1 MIVYASAQVLPG
13 DPGRQ
18 VLGREAT
25 PAAVHKFNQKLGYYD
40 PLPVRY
46 WHWLENAVQGDF
58 GASYTDGRPVTDD
71 LVPALQKSGFL
82 ALFAF
87 LLCVPLGIVGGVIAA
102 LRRGRLTDR
111 AITITGLSFA
121 VMPEFVNARC
131 SLQTGFAAGKPFNVV
146 PGDRGLAARR
156 LAAGRASTRSSCPRV
171 AVALVLFG
179 YIARIARAGTIEALS
194 ADYTRTATLKGMPR
208 NLVLRR
214 HVIRNAILPTIAVV
228 ATQTGYL
235 FGGLVAIEKFFGYPG
250 IGQLI
255 LSAAQIKNFPMLQ
268 ACVSSSASSTSPRR
282 CSATSSLPRSIRA
295 CASGNPRE
303 RRRPASPSSRRP
315 IRRARRPRSTPSRAS
330 AARRSSSSSSR
341 RRS

>member
-1 MIVYASAQVLPG
+1 MRSYIAQRLAFGVISLLLLTMIVYASAQVLPG

-25 PAAVHKFNQKLGYYD
+25 PAAVHQFNQRLGYYD

-87 LLCVPLGIVGGVIAA
+87 LLCVPLGILGVVIAA

-121 VMPEFVNARC
+121 VMPEFVNAVL
-131 SLQTGFAAGKPFNVV
+131 LQTGFAAGKPFSWF
-146 PGDRGLAARR
+146 PEI
-156 LAAGRASTRSSCPRV
+156 AGSLLGASLLTRIDALFLPAV

-268 ACVSSSASSTSPRR
+268 ACVLVVGVIYF
-282 CSATSSLPRSIRA
+282 SATLCGDILSAAL
-295 CASGNPRE
+295 NPR
-303 RRRPASPSSRRP
+303 
-315 IRRARRPRSTPSRAS
+315 IRLGKS
-330 AARRSSSSSSR
+330 A
-341 RRS
+341 

>member
-1 MIVYASAQVLPG
+1 M
-13 DPGRQ
+13 
-18 VLGREAT
+18 
-25 PAAVHKFNQKLGYYD
+25 
-40 PLPVRY
+40 RY

-87 LLCVPLGIVGGVIAA
+87 LLCVPLGILGGVIAA
-102 LRRGRLTDR
+102 LRRGRLSDR
-111 AITITGLSFA
+111 VITITGLSFA
-121 VMPEFVNARC
+121 VMPEFVNAVL
-131 SLQTGFAAGKPFNVV
+131 LQTGFAAGKPFSWF
-146 PGDRGLAARR
+146 PEI
-156 LAAGRASTRSSCPRV
+156 AGSLLGVSLWTRIDALFLPAV

-208 NLVLRR
+208 NMVLRR

-268 ACVSSSASSTSPRR
+268 ACVLVVGVIYFGATLFGDILSA
-282 CSATSSLPRSIRA
+282 AL
-295 CASGNPRE
+295 NPRI
-303 RRRPASPSSRRP
+303 RLGKSS
-315 IRRARRPRSTPSRAS
+315 
-330 AARRSSSSSSR
+330 
-341 RRS
+341 

>member
-1 MIVYASAQVLPG
+1 
-13 DPGRQ
+13 
-18 VLGREAT
+18 
-25 PAAVHKFNQKLGYYD
+25 
-40 PLPVRY
+40 
-46 WHWLENAVQGDF
+46 VQGDF

-71 LVPALQKSGFL
+71 LVPALQKSAFL

-87 LLCVPLGIVGGVIAA
+87 ILCVPIGIIGGVIAA
-102 LRRGRLTDR
+102 LRRGRLSDR

-121 VMPEFVNARC
+121 VMPEFVNAVL
-131 SLQTGFAAGKPFNVV
+131 LQTGLAAGKPFSWF
-146 PGDRGLAARR
+146 PEI
-156 LAAGRASTRSSCPRV
+156 AGSLLGASLWTRIDALFLPAV

-179 YIARIARAGTIEALS
+179 YIARIARAGMIEALS
-194 ADYTRTATLKGMPR
+194 ADYTRTDTLKGLPR

-268 ACVSSSASSTSPRR
+268 ACVFIVGVIYFAATLLGDILSA
-282 CSATSSLPRSIRA
+282 AL
-295 CASGNPRE
+295 NPRV
-303 RRRPASPSSRRP
+303 RLGK
-315 IRRARRPRSTPSRAS
+315 S
-330 AARRSSSSSSR
+330 A
-341 RRS
+341 